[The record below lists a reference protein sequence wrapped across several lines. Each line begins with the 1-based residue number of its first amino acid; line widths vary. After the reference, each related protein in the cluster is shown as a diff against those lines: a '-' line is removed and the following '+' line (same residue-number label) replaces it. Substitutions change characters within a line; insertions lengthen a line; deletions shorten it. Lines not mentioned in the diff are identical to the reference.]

1 LTDYSS
7 VIPAKARIQGDRAP
21 AAAPCSS
28 QGQALD
34 PRFRGGDDVKERHT
48 KPVYDEQALPAT
60 RVRGYWQSVFYRLQH
75 DPVTLFFAAIVVL
88 IVLAAVCAPLIAP
101 FDPYKE
107 SIVGRLKPF
116 GWRGHPLGTDEL
128 GRDMLSRLI
137 YGGRVSLLMGVVP
150 VLVASLIGG
159 MLGVVG
165 GFLGGRA
172 NTAIMRT
179 MDVFYAFPSVLL
191 AVAIAGAMGG
201 GMTNGMLALTLVFV
215 PPMCRVAETAT
226 TQIRALGFIE
236 AARASGART
245 TTIIRYHVLGNVLGP
260 VFIYA
265 SSLVSVSILL
275 ASGLSFLGLGVRPPV
290 PDWGLMLSTL
300 RQSIYVVPFVCAL
313 PGFAIFITSICCNLV
328 SDGLRAAMDVR
339 M

>member
-1 LTDYSS
+1 MTD
-7 VIPAKARIQGDRAP
+7 I
-21 AAAPCSS
+21 AAHSEP
-28 QGQALD
+28 LD
-34 PRFRGGDDVKERHT
+34 T
-48 KPVYDEQALPAT
+48 IAEQAPPAT
-60 RVRGYWQSVFYRLQH
+60 KVRGYWESVLNRLRY
-75 DPVTLFFAAIVVL
+75 DPVTLVFGAIVLL
-88 IVLAAVCAPLIAP
+88 IVLAAIFAPLIAP
-101 FDPYKE
+101 FDPYAE
-107 SIVGRLKPF
+107 SIIGRLKPF
-116 GWRGHPLGTDEL
+116 GWHGHLLGTDEL
-128 GRDMLSRLI
+128 GRDMLSRILF
-137 YGGRVSLLMGVVP
+137 GGRVSLLMGVAP
-150 VLVASLIGG
+150 VMIAALIGG
-159 MLGVVG
+159 MLGVFG
-165 GFLGGRA
+165 GFVGGRA

-179 MDVFYAFPSVLL
+179 IDVFYAFPSVLL

-201 GMTNGMLALTLVFV
+201 GIGNGMLALTLVFI

-226 TQIRALGFIE
+226 TQIRSLDFIE
-236 AARASGART
+236 AARASGAKT
-245 TTIIRYHVLGNVLGP
+245 ITIIRYHVLGNVLGP

-313 PGFAIFITSICCNLV
+313 PGVAIFVTSICFNLV

>member
-1 LTDYSS
+1 MSDIVLDKPLDSFEEQ
-7 VIPAKARIQGDRAP
+7 AAP
-21 AAAPCSS
+21 AS
-28 QGQALD
+28 
-34 PRFRGGDDVKERHT
+34 
-48 KPVYDEQALPAT
+48 
-60 RVRGYWQSVFYRLQH
+60 RVRGYWQSVLHRLRY
-75 DPVTLFFAAIVVL
+75 DPVTLFFGSIVLL
-88 IVLAAVCAPLIAP
+88 IVLAAIFAPLIAP

-116 GWRGHPLGTDEL
+116 GWKDHLLGTDEL

-137 YGGRVSLLMGVVP
+137 YGGRVSLMMGVVP
-150 VLVASLIGG
+150 VLIASVIGG
-159 MLGVVG
+159 LLGVIG
-165 GFLGGRA
+165 GFAGGRL
-172 NTAIMRT
+172 NTAIMRC

-191 AVAIAGAMGG
+191 AVAVAGAMGG
-201 GMTNGMLALTLVFV
+201 GIGNGMLALTLVFI

-226 TQIRALGFIE
+226 TQVRSLDYIE
-236 AARASGART
+236 AARATGAGT
-245 TTIIRYHVLGNVLGP
+245 ITIIRYHVLGNVLGP

-275 ASGLSFLGLGVRPPV
+275 ASGLSFLGLGVRPPTA
-290 PDWGLMLSTL
+290 DWGLMLSTL

-313 PGFAIFITSICCNLV
+313 PGAAIFITSISFNLV

>member
-1 LTDYSS
+1 MADIAELHS
-7 VIPAKARIQGDRAP
+7 PLEA
-21 AAAPCSS
+21 
-28 QGQALD
+28 
-34 PRFRGGDDVKERHT
+34 FE
-48 KPVYDEQALPAT
+48 EQAAPAT
-60 RVRGYWQSVFYRLQH
+60 RVRGYWRSVAHRLRH
-75 DPVTLFFAAIVVL
+75 DPVTLIFGAAVLL
-88 IVLAAVCAPLIAP
+88 IVLAALFAPWIAP

-116 GWRGHPLGTDEL
+116 GWRDHLLGTDEL
-128 GRDMLSRLI
+128 GRDMLSRIL

-150 VLVASLIGG
+150 VLIASLIGG
-159 MLGVVG
+159 LLGIIGGFVG
-165 GFLGGRA
+165 GRV

-201 GMTNGMLALTLVFV
+201 GIGNGMLALTLVFI

-226 TQIRALGFIE
+226 TQVRALDYIE
-236 AARASGART
+236 AARATGAST
-245 TTIIRYHVLGNVLGP
+245 IKIIRYHVLGNVLGP

-275 ASGLSFLGLGVRPPV
+275 ASGLSFLGLGVRPPL

-313 PGFAIFITSICCNLV
+313 PGVAIFITSICFNLV

>member
-1 LTDYSS
+1 MPDT
-7 VIPAKARIQGDRAP
+7 A
-21 AAAPCSS
+21 
-28 QGQALD
+28 ALD
-34 PRFRGGDDVKERHT
+34 ARLDLA
-48 KPVYDEQALPAT
+48 DEQAPPAT
-60 RVRGYWQSVFYRLQH
+60 RVRGYWQSVAYRLRH
-75 DPVTLFFAAIVVL
+75 DPLTLAFATVVIL
-88 IVLAAVCAPLIAP
+88 VVLAAIFAPLLAP

-128 GRDMLSRLI
+128 GRDMLSRLLF
-137 YGGRVSLLMGVVP
+137 GGRVSLMMGVVP
-150 VLVASLIGG
+150 VLTATLIGG
-159 MLGVVG
+159 LLGIVAGFVG
-165 GFLGGRA
+165 GRV

-201 GMTNGMLALTLVFV
+201 GTTNGMLALTLVFI
-215 PPMCRVAETAT
+215 PPLCRVAETAT
-226 TQIRALGFIE
+226 TQVRALDFVE
-236 AARASGART
+236 AARATGAGT
-245 TTIIRYHVLGNVLGP
+245 AAIIRYHVLGNVLGP

-313 PGFAIFITSICCNLV
+313 PGLAIFVTSICFNLV